1 MTTIALEGIEFYA
14 YHGYYDEEQIKG
26 NEFVLDVHATIP
38 TFDSVDDNIN
48 DTVNYEYIYKVCE
61 QHMKIKYRLLESVT
75 MNIALDIKKR
85 YKNIDKLKVRL
96 AKLNPPIP
104 GKINRAV
111 VEYEI

>member
-1 MTTIALEGIEFYA
+1 
-14 YHGYYDEEQIKG
+14 
-26 NEFVLDVHATIP
+26 
-38 TFDSVDDNIN
+38 
-48 DTVNYEYIYKVCE
+48 
-61 QHMKIKYRLLESVT
+61 MKLKYRLLESVT
-75 MNIALDIKKR
+75 MNIALDIKKK